1 MTETEE
7 KILSVLSGIEKRL
20 SNLENAPPDVV
31 QYPGASPPHLENCT
45 SGSVL
50 CTQFGS
56 EKSLPDERS
65 DSMQHRLRVQTGTD
79 QHGKPIVRQ
88 LRADSELDLAEA
100 VARALVQSGRIYDF
114 LPQLRQ
120 PSAPKTLF
128 SDYVRKWRVTYKQD
142 LADNT
147 VVFLDA
153 KENVL
158 NRFFG
163 SKYIED
169 ITPDDVQRFLRE
181 RSSCYKRPTVRADW
195 AMLKEIFDSAMQDGI
210 ISANPAKDK
219 RLKNTAPSGT
229 GTAAL
234 TRQQMTDICESI
246 PSIKD
251 DRERLLL
258 ALFTYTSMR
267 REEVLGLKWEN
278 VDFTDNVLLI
288 DSAVVYPRG
297 QPVLKGTKTASS
309 VRRFPMGTALREI
322 LYPLRRPS
330 GFILSASNGRK
341 PLSEP
346 TYRRLW
352 KSLSS
357 HVNLYGMT
365 AKNFRTSFATLA
377 VASGVDIRTTQSLM
391 GHSTPEMTLKV
402 YTKQEQSQLPA
413 SISRIESYIT
423 SVSK

>member
-1 MTETEE
+1 M
-7 KILSVLSGIEKRL
+7 K
-20 SNLENAPPDVV
+20 
-31 QYPGASPPHLENCT
+31 
-45 SGSVL
+45 
-50 CTQFGS
+50 
-56 EKSLPDERS
+56 
-65 DSMQHRLRVQTGTD
+65 HRLRVQTGTD
-79 QHGKPIVRQ
+79 EHGRPIVRQ
-88 LRADSELDLAEA
+88 LRADSELELAEA
-100 VARALVQSGRIYDF
+100 VARVLIQSGRIYDF
-114 LPQLRQ
+114 LPQIQQ

-153 KENVL
+153 KESVL

-169 ITPDDVQRFLRE
+169 ITPDDVQLFLRE
-181 RSSCYKRPTVRADW
+181 RSSSCKRPTVRADW
-195 AMLKEIFDSAMQDGI
+195 SMLKEIFDSAMQDGLI
-210 ISANPAKDK
+210 QTNPAKDK
-219 RLKNTAPSGT
+219 RLKNTAPQGK

-234 TRQQMTDICESI
+234 SRQQMTAICESI
-246 PSIKD
+246 PSIAD
-251 DRERLLL
+251 ERERLLL
-258 ALFTYTSMR
+258 ALFAYTSMR
-267 REEVLGLKWEN
+267 REEVLGLRWEN
-278 VDFTDNVLLI
+278 VDFKDNVLFI

-330 GFILSASNGRK
+330 GFILSASNGLK

-391 GHSTPEMTLKV
+391 GHSTPDMTLKV

-413 SISRIESYIT
+413 SISRIESYLS
-423 SVSK
+423 SVSQ